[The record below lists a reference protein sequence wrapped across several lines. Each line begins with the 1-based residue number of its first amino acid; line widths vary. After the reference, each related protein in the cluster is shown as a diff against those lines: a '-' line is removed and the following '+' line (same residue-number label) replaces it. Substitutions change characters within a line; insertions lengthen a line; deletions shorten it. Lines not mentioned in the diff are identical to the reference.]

1 MGNAE
6 KFQYARR
13 HVLEFQDAKSL
24 VDRGGLKPDQR
35 AKPRAVQLTYIAEID
50 NNAAA
55 LRDQRFYHFFNF
67 TGSFAD
73 QPAVTFDSGDLI
85 PAFIFLL
92 RLFNFT
98 MEGTI

>member
-1 MGNAE
+1 MRGVMFLSSRMQNPWLIAE
-6 KFQYARR
+6 A
-13 HVLEFQDAKSL
+13 LSPTSAPSP
-24 VDRGGLKPDQR
+24 G
-35 AKPRAVQLTYIAEID
+35 AVQLTYIAEID
-50 NNAAA
+50 NDAAT

-73 QPAVTFDSGDLI
+73 QSAVTFDCSDLI
-85 PAFIFLL
+85 SAFIFLL